1 MLALPTPRL
10 QAAFV
15 TATAADHVATT
26 AAVRGKPARDWR
38 LLWTATG
45 ISTLGDGAFI
55 AALPLLAATMTEDP
69 RLVAGVTAW
78 GSLPWLLAALPAGAL
93 ADRTDGQ
100 RLMHGAQ
107 WVQAGVVTLL
117 AALTVV
123 HAGHIAVLYAVAFA
137 LGVAETAVKASAQ
150 TLIPV
155 VVPIEGLEKA
165 NGRLGATVFTAKE
178 FLGPPLG
185 SLLFALATPLPLWV
199 DAATFAAS
207 ALLIA
212 RISKRGRDRGPLRRR
227 PIRAEITEGLRWLAR
242 HRLLRVLTL
251 LSAAANLCNAMVTAT
266 FVLFATE
273 RLHTGEFGFGL
284 LLGAMAVGGVL
295 GSLLSRRAIDR
306 FGGRAVVTTTILLT
320 PLAQLAIGA
329 VARDAFTVGALA
341 AVCSCCASLWN
352 VATVSLR
359 QRTVPA
365 ELIGRVSNTGLTVAW
380 GAQPMGALLGGLI
393 AGGFG
398 LAAPWIVAGA
408 LRLSTALLAL
418 PALRRWPSRNR
429 PP

>member
-1 MLALPTPRL
+1 MD
-10 QAAFV
+10 
-15 TATAADHVATT
+15 ATADHCVDRPVFHVRYTERGVSYLLHRIGWSPQVPVHR
-26 AAVRGKPARDWR
+26 AAERD
-38 LLWTATG
+38 
-45 ISTLGDGAFI
+45 
-55 AALPLLAATMTEDP
+55 
-69 RLVAGVTAW
+69 
-78 GSLPWLLAALPAGAL
+78 
-93 ADRTDGQ
+93 
-100 RLMHGAQ
+100 
-107 WVQAGVVTLL
+107 
-117 AALTVV
+117 
-123 HAGHIAVLYAVAFA
+123 
-137 LGVAETAVKASAQ
+137 
-150 TLIPV
+150 
-155 VVPIEGLEKA
+155 EKA
-165 NGRLGATVFTAKE
+165 IVAWREETWSRV
-178 FLGPPLG
+178 
-185 SLLFALATPLPLWV
+185 
-199 DAATFAAS
+199 
-207 ALLIA
+207 
-212 RISKRGRDRGPLRRR
+212 RRW
-227 PIRAEITEGLRWLAR
+227 P
-242 HRLLRVLTL
+242 
-251 LSAAANLCNAMVTAT
+251 
-266 FVLFATE
+266 E

-306 FGGRAVVTTTILLT
+306 FGGRAVVTTTILLP